1 MNITRVR
8 QERRLWKIYD
18 SIYNFISIIL
28 TSPINIVFSGLGVS
42 LFSFYIFDVPEN
54 WYLIISFCFV
64 ILSVYSLNLIT
75 DLEEDAVNKG
85 YKNMENKKSIIL
97 FISVVSYIAAL
108 IIGGIENL
116 RSIPVLLIP
125 FITGLLYSVKIKNFR
140 LKNLFVGKN
149 LTVSISWSLEV
160 SLLPYLIKS
169 SSVVFFLLIFVFIK
183 GMINTILFDLRDVEG
198 DAKAG
203 VETIPVKLGKYRTL
217 WLLFILNTSLI
228 PLIMTWKS
236 MLPNLWIFVLIIIYG
251 YAYILYFYL
260 NQAPKLLYS
269 ILVDDEWILWMLLI
283 NFL

>member
-97 FISVVSYIAAL
+97 LISVVSYIAAL

-160 SLLPYLIKS
+160 SLLPYLLKS

>member
-1 MNITRVR
+1 M
-8 QERRLWKIYD
+8 
-18 SIYNFISIIL
+18 
-28 TSPINIVFSGLGVS
+28 
-42 LFSFYIFDVPEN
+42 PEN

-97 FISVVSYIAAL
+97 LISVVSYIAAL

-236 MLPNLWIFVLIIIYG
+236 MLPNLWIFMLIIIYG

>member
-1 MNITRVR
+1 M
-8 QERRLWKIYD
+8 
-18 SIYNFISIIL
+18 
-28 TSPINIVFSGLGVS
+28 
-42 LFSFYIFDVPEN
+42 
-54 WYLIISFCFV
+54 
-64 ILSVYSLNLIT
+64 
-75 DLEEDAVNKG
+75 
-85 YKNMENKKSIIL
+85 
-97 FISVVSYIAAL
+97 
-108 IIGGIENL
+108 
-116 RSIPVLLIP
+116 
-125 FITGLLYSVKIKNFR
+125 
-140 LKNLFVGKN
+140 GKN

>member
-18 SIYNFISIIL
+18 SIHNFISITL
-28 TSPINIVFSGLGVS
+28 TSPINIVFSGLGIS

>member
-116 RSIPVLLIP
+116 RSIPILLIP

>member
-1 MNITRVR
+1 LNITRVR

-116 RSIPVLLIP
+116 RSIPILLIP

>member
-1 MNITRVR
+1 LNITRVR

-160 SLLPYLIKS
+160 SLLPYLLKS

>member
-64 ILSVYSLNLIT
+64 IMSVYSLNLIT

-160 SLLPYLIKS
+160 SLLPYLLKS

>member
-28 TSPINIVFSGLGVS
+28 TSPINIVFSGLGIS

-169 SSVVFFLLIFVFIK
+169 SNVVFFLLIFVFIK

-236 MLPNLWIFVLIIIYG
+236 MLPNLWIFMLIIIYG

>member
-1 MNITRVR
+1 M
-8 QERRLWKIYD
+8 
-18 SIYNFISIIL
+18 
-28 TSPINIVFSGLGVS
+28 
-42 LFSFYIFDVPEN
+42 
-54 WYLIISFCFV
+54 
-64 ILSVYSLNLIT
+64 NLIT

-160 SLLPYLIKS
+160 SLLPYLLKS